1 MNLLDALKTIES
13 HIRPGVTIECWMLS
27 NGQMMRKVSF
37 NDGDSFAASNAE
49 WEAAIKAVGALSQM
63 PTTVEDFGDKYPQA
77 FVNLEECPPMLV
89 ATVHLRQAMQIGKQ
103 PESVEG
109 GHP

>member
-1 MNLLDALKTIES
+1 
-13 HIRPGVTIECWMLS
+13 
-27 NGQMMRKVSF
+27 MMRKVSF
-37 NDGDSFAASNAE
+37 SDGDSFAASNAE
-49 WEAAIKAVGALSQM
+49 WGSRDQNGWRTSQM
-63 PTTVEDFGDKYPQA
+63 PATVEDFGDKYPQA
-77 FVNLEECPPMLV
+77 FVNLGRVPTNAL